1 MSRHSLH
8 QQLFLGYGAGRLPTG
23 ASIAC
28 LGRTQLQ
35 RRMSESPVVGSQE
48 QANGA
53 PSAAEP
59 RPAIT
64 WSLIA
69 ANLVVFA
76 ALTACGL
83 RLRGSPAEDYL
94 RFGVNFAPFTT
105 NGEWWRLL
113 TATFVHLGVIH
124 LALNLWALWESGR
137 IMEKLYGHVGFAA
150 IYLLAGICGS
160 VASMLW
166 RADAINA
173 GASGAVFGLLGALV
187 VSFGRDPELLPATAL
202 DHLRLSVAAFA
213 VYSVYFGFQQAGID
227 NAAHIGGLLS
237 GTLAAAA
244 LAKPSD
250 AAASR
255 YRRVPLLAAGTL
267 ACCILALV
275 ASIPAPLYRWS
286 EEKQAEGE
294 IKEFIGDDAKIVAQW
309 NLIMGNAQKEGASF
323 DQLAG
328 QIESE
333 VSSQYADSFDQLA
346 KLRLSPA
353 APSAMTLE
361 TLRNYAAM
369 RRDASREL
377 VEGLRAN
384 DPERIQ
390 KALELA
396 SKASEQVGEKATPSG
411 PAKR

>member
-1 MSRHSLH
+1 MIT
-8 QQLFLGYGAGRLPTG
+8 RLQTKVPH
-23 ASIAC
+23 I
-28 LGRTQLQ
+28 
-35 RRMSESPVVGSQE
+35 PV
-48 QANGA
+48 
-53 PSAAEP
+53 
-59 RPAIT
+59 T
-64 WSLIA
+64 YLLII
-69 ANLVVFA
+69 ANLLVFA
-76 ALTACGL
+76 AMLAHGAGL
-83 RLRGSPAEDYL
+83 WHSPNTVQLDWGAN
-94 RFGVNFAPFTT
+94 FGPATKD
-105 NGEWWRLL
+105 GEWWRLGSAMFL
-113 TATFVHLGVIH
+113 HFGLLH
-124 LALNLWALWESGR
+124 LAMNMLALWDGGHLVER
-137 IMEKLYGHVGFAA
+137 MYGHVRFTL
-150 IYLLAGICGS
+150 IYI
-160 VASMLW
+160 ASGLTGNLFSLIVQGDH
-166 RADAINA
+166 AVSG
-173 GASGAVFGLLGALV
+173 GASGAIFGVYGAYLWFLWRERRQLKPTEFKWLFWGAAGF
-187 VSFGRDPELLPATAL
+187 S
-202 DHLRLSVAAFA
+202 AFA
-213 VYSVYFGFQQAGID
+213 ISLGFVIPGID